1 MATKKIK
8 KDISVVEKKPRSTQK
23 LFLTREQEVEIFK
36 HLIDKTAIEVCA
48 LYGIDKILTSPGTQR
63 LTVYNICKKIKKA
76 PELYGLSQDAVDIV
90 QASIDSRIISK
101 KPNLVKEREKEEF
114 KDKLEDIRDT
124 AVDILSKKLSLIN
137 RNKNTIMDV
146 KLKDISDI
154 LAMSIDKIRLTKGES
169 TETVVH
175 LSKMSLQDVTPEQA
189 MELVLKAREALVEGK
204 K

>member
-1 MATKKIK
+1 MATNKNKKNTG
-8 KDISVVEKKPRSTQK
+8 VVEKKPRSTQK

-36 HLIDKTAIEVCA
+36 HLVDKTAIEVCA
-48 LYGIDKILTSPGTQR
+48 LYGIDKILPSPGTQR
-63 LTVYNICKKIKKA
+63 LTIYNICKKIKKA
-76 PELYGLSQDAVDIV
+76 PELYGLSQDAIDIV

-101 KPNLVKEREKEEF
+101 KSNLVKEREKEEF

-137 RNKNTIMDV
+137 KNKNTIMEV

-154 LAMSIDKIRLTKGES
+154 LAMSIDKIRLTRGES

-189 MELVLKAREALVEGK
+189 MDLVLKAREALVESK